1 LGHPLNLDRGAKVLT
16 SPPHFRRRRMR
27 TVEYYG
33 KIDLEVG
40 ERVVAATTFRDYVL
54 VITDYG
60 NMYRITS
67 E

>member
-1 LGHPLNLDRGAKVLT
+1 
-16 SPPHFRRRRMR
+16 MR